1 LPLWLGGLAV
11 ATLAIAGALGGLI
24 TPDAAGS
31 PGWLTVAA
39 LAMAFALGA
48 LGGAWRERREYRR
61 LADAA
66 ADLAGAAG
74 SLLGPQPGQ
83 RVPAVDRPE
92 LTQIADLLQSLADA
106 RSALAARLDDRDGQ
120 LAMTRRLTGWIYWEQ
135 DADGRYARIEHETD
149 EQALLARQLLGRT
162 RWESGGMLIG
172 RSIAA
177 AAANPAT
184 DGDWSAHREQL
195 ARGRPFAELVWSLPV
210 EGGGRAFL
218 VESGRPRLD
227 AQGAVIGY
235 GGLLREIGG
244 ALAAERASQ
253 NALTALRVAPEPSLL
268 IEASDAPPGWR
279 VAWAN
284 AAACAMLGRT
294 DTEIV
299 STSPQALFGRANAT
313 AVTAIAEALA
323 AGRGARLACELPDR
337 YGHARSVS
345 IRVDPVAP
353 LEGLRAQAGLSIDY
367 LQVESERMRE
377 RAESAH
383 RLLAEQSSRLRE
395 LEQVS
400 RELEAFSYTVS
411 HDLRAPLRVVDGFA
425 RILHDDFADGLA
437 PGGREHLDRILAAS
451 SRMDHMIDALL
462 GLARVSAQ
470 PLVPAPVD
478 LTLLAQQIADE
489 LRSQEPG
496 RQVEFVIARSMVA
509 SGDRTLLRI
518 VLENLLGN
526 AWKYTGRVPR
536 AVVEFDC
543 SLQGQTLVYR
553 IADNGAG
560 FDMRYADR
568 LFGAFQR
575 LHGAGEFAG
584 TGVGLAT
591 VARIVQRHHGRIW
604 ADSAPGEGARF
615 FFTLNELPANTLA
628 AIRRSDA

>member
-1 LPLWLGGLAV
+1 MPLWLGGLAL
-11 ATLAIAGALGGLI
+11 ATLAIAGSIGGLAA
-24 TPDAAGS
+24 PDDSGS
-31 PGWLTVAA
+31 PGWLTGAA

-48 LGGAWRERREYRR
+48 LGGAWRERRERRR
-61 LADAA
+61 LAAA
-66 ADLAGAAG
+66 VLELAGTAT
-74 SLLGPQPGQ
+74 SLLEAHPG
-83 RVPAVDRPE
+83 RRLPAVEQPEVRPLAE
-92 LTQIADLLQSLADA
+92 LLDA
-106 RSALAARLDDRDGQ
+106 MAEARHALAARLDDRDAQ

-135 DADGRYARIEHETD
+135 DASGRYVRIEHETD

-162 RWESGGMLIG
+162 RWDSGGMLIG

-184 DGDWSAHREQL
+184 DGDWNSHREQL
-195 ARGRPFAELVWSLPV
+195 ARGRPYAELVWSLPV

-227 AQGAVIGY
+227 AGGAVIGY

-253 NALTALRVAPEPSLL
+253 NALTALRVAPEPALL
-268 IEASDAPPGWR
+268 IEASDATPGWR

-299 STSPQALFGRANAT
+299 STAPQVLFGSANA
-313 AVTAIAEALA
+313 AAIATIAESLA

-337 YGHARSVS
+337 YGHSRGVS
-345 IRVDPVAP
+345 IRIDPVAP

-383 RLLAEQSSRLRE
+383 RLLAEQSSRLQE

-400 RELEAFSYTVS
+400 RELESFSYTVS

-425 RILHDDFADGLA
+425 RILHEDFADGLA
-437 PGGREHLDRILAAS
+437 PGGREHLDRILAAA

-489 LRSQEPG
+489 LRSQQPG

-526 AWKYTGRVPR
+526 AWKYTGRMTR

-543 SLQGQTLVYR
+543 ALQGQTLVYR
-553 IADNGAG
+553 VADNGAG

-575 LHGAGEFAG
+575 LHGAGEFVG

-604 ADSAPGEGARF
+604 ADSVPGEGARF
-615 FFTLNELPANTLA
+615 FFTLNELPANTPA
-628 AIRRSDA
+628 AMRRADV

>member
-1 LPLWLGGLAV
+1 MI
-11 ATLAIAGALGGLI
+11 AIAGSLGGFAAS
-24 TPDAAGS
+24 DDAGS
-31 PGWLTVAA
+31 PGWLTLAA

-48 LGGAWRERREYRR
+48 LAGAWRERRERRR
-61 LADAA
+61 LSTATAELASAA
-66 ADLAGAAG
+66 ALLTGARNGERLPIAE
-74 SLLGPQPGQ
+74 
-83 RVPAVDRPE
+83 APE
-92 LTQIADLLQSLADA
+92 LRPLGDILQSLADA
-106 RSALAARLDDRDGQ
+106 RDAIAARLDDRDAQ
-120 LAMTRRLTGWIYWEQ
+120 LALTRRLTGWVYWEQ
-135 DADGRYARIEHETD
+135 DAQGRYMRIETETD

-162 RWESGGMLIG
+162 RWDDGGMLIG

-177 AAANPAT
+177 AAANPVA
-184 DGDWSAHREQL
+184 DGDWSILREQL

-227 AQGAVIGY
+227 AAGAVIGY

-299 STSPQALFGRANAT
+299 STAPQVLFGGDNAA
-313 AVTAIAEALA
+313 AVATIGEALA
-323 AGRGARLACELPDR
+323 AGRGARLSCELPDR
-337 YGHARSVS
+337 YGDSRGVS
-345 IRVDPVAP
+345 IRIDPVAP

-383 RLLAEQSSRLRE
+383 RLLAEQSSRLQE

-400 RELEAFSYTVS
+400 RELESFSYTVS
-411 HDLRAPLRVVDGFA
+411 HDLRAPLRVVDGFT
-425 RILHDDFADGLA
+425 RILRDDFAGSLA
-437 PGGREHLDRILAAS
+437 TGGREHLDRILAAA
-451 SRMDHMIDALL
+451 SRMDQMIDALL

-489 LRSQEPG
+489 LRSQEPA
-496 RQVEFVIARSMVA
+496 RQVEFVIARAMVA
-509 SGDRTLLRI
+509 SGDRTFLRI

-526 AWKYTGRVPR
+526 AWKYTGRTTH

-543 SLQGQTLVYR
+543 SLEGQTLVYR
-553 IADNGAG
+553 VSDNGAG

-575 LHGAGEFAG
+575 LHGAGEFPG

-591 VARIVQRHHGRIW
+591 VARIVQRHRGRIW
-604 ADSAPGEGARF
+604 ADSTPGEGARF
-615 FFTLNELPANTLA
+615 FFTLNELPAATPA
-628 AIRRSDA
+628 AIRRTDA